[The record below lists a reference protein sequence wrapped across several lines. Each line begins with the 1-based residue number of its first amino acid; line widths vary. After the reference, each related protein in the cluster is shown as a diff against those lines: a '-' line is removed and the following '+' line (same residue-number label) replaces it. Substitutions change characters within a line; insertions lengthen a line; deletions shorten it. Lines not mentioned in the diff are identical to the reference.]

1 MFDNPKKE
9 LQRLEEQLLAAEEEQ
24 WAQPGL
30 QPEEE
35 ELSEPEAGGRFLR
48 REEEEAPLPREPED
62 EEDTPDGPNYRVP
75 ILVAAL
81 LLEIAALFGVLAWWL
96 LWR

>member
-9 LQRLEEQLLAAEEEQ
+9 LQRLEEQLLAAEEEP
-24 WAQPGL
+24 WAEPMEA
-30 QPEEE
+30 PEEAPAE
-35 ELSEPEAGGRFLR
+35 EPEAGGRFLR
-48 REEEEAPLPREPED
+48 REEPEEQPPREPED
-62 EEDTPDGPNYRVP
+62 EEETPGRQSNRAP

-81 LLEIAALFGVLAWWL
+81 LLEVAALFGVLAWWL